1 MKSEDRR
8 SSSLMPNVTASS
20 SSSSSSTISESVAII
35 HLSNVDPSE
44 TGLKEE
50 EEEEGL
56 AAMCAAV
63 H

>member
-20 SSSSSSTISESVAII
+20 SSSSTISESVAII
-35 HLSNVDPSE
+35 YLSNVDPSE

-50 EEEEGL
+50 EEEGL

>member
-20 SSSSSSTISESVAII
+20 SSSTISESVAII
-35 HLSNVDPSE
+35 YLSNVDPSE

-50 EEEEGL
+50 EEGL

>member
-20 SSSSSSTISESVAII
+20 SSSSSTISESVAII
-35 HLSNVDPSE
+35 YLSNVDPSE

-50 EEEEGL
+50 EEGL